1 MEYCFTRRHGFAH
14 MIFISDLLQPSI
26 KNIQSQSPNPC
37 QKHSALI
44 RTMRRILY
52 LGSVRRLRNVVCIAI
67 TATLLSCSTTT
78 GTKTSL
84 APSELSK
91 LRKVGILVESGTPF
105 SVRIARDKLTNT
117 GAVLFG
123 LIGAGIEAGYKASKD
138 TDYENEMNH
147 FLGDFDPVKDSA
159 TALHQK
165 FSVGKVFQAVEGVQT
180 ENARV
185 LKEQGFD
192 SVLKE
197 TIEEW
202 GLRLCSG
209 EENVQV
215 GFDINAQ
222 LVLLQNNTKVWERD
236 ELFMEGPCRPLS
248 DFRADKE
255 LLGATLRR
263 ATENLAGRIVN
274 DIAFP

>member
-1 MEYCFTRRHGFAH
+1 MRLTVRHT
-14 MIFISDLLQPSI
+14 SI
-26 KNIQSQSPNPC
+26 P
-37 QKHSALI
+37 H
-44 RTMRRILY
+44 
-52 LGSVRRLRNVVCIAI
+52 LRNVVYVVIVAS
-67 TATLLSCSTTT
+67 LLSCSATT

-91 LRKVGILVESGTPF
+91 FRKAGILVESETPF
-105 SVRIARDKLTNT
+105 SVRVARDKMTNT

-123 LIGAGIEAGYKASKD
+123 LIGAGVEAAYKASKD
-138 TDYENEMNH
+138 TGYEEEIH
-147 FLGDFDPVKDSA
+147 HLLGDFDSRKDST
-159 TALHQK
+159 TALQQS
-165 FSVGKVFQAVEGVQT
+165 FIAGKVFQTVEIVQT
-180 ENARV
+180 DDARA

-192 SVLKE
+192 TVLKE

-222 LVLLQNNTKVWERD
+222 LISLHNNTTVWERD

-248 DFRADKE
+248 DFRTDKE
-255 LLGATLRR
+255 LLRTSLKR
-263 ATENLAGRIVN
+263 AVESLAGKIVN
-274 DIAFP
+274 NIAFP